1 MATEPSSEPKAENPH
16 QSWGFRDETYVA
28 EVAAPPGYRPG
39 TLTAVCII
47 AIILGCLGILSGL
60 SSLAASLGANQIQ
73 QWQAQLGG
81 AGSSADARSLEAEM
95 NAKSLAIVNRF
106 RLVNVAMS
114 VFQFAV
120 AGMLL
125 AGGIKALGM
134 KDLGRKLLRI
144 ACGLAILFELSRA
157 VPSTLMQLENMAL
170 MEDYLPRVMEASAP
184 GGQGRQLAEFGRMMA
199 RFSLIMGWVIFFG
212 WLTLKLV
219 FFGVAFAYLGRAKT
233 KAFYPLPMPGL
244 AS

>member
-1 MATEPSSEPKAENPH
+1 MATEPSSEPAAENPD
-16 QSWGFRDETYVA
+16 QSWGFQDETYVA

-39 TLTAVCII
+39 ALTAVCII
-47 AIILGCLGILSGL
+47 AIVLGCMGILAAL
-60 SSLAASLGANQIQ
+60 SSFAASLGANQIQ
-73 QWQAQLGG
+73 QWQAQMGT
-81 AGSSADARSLEAEM
+81 AGNSADVRDLQAEM

-114 VFQFAV
+114 VFQFAL
-120 AGMLL
+120 AAMLL

-134 KDLGRKLLRI
+134 KEPGRKLLRA
-144 ACGLAILFELSRA
+144 ACGVAILYELSHA
-157 VPSTLMQLENMAL
+157 VPHTLMQLENMAL

-184 GGQGRQLAEFGRMMA
+184 SGQARQMGEFARMMT

-212 WLTLKLV
+212 WLILKLV

-233 KAFYPLPMPGL
+233 RSFYPLPKPEP